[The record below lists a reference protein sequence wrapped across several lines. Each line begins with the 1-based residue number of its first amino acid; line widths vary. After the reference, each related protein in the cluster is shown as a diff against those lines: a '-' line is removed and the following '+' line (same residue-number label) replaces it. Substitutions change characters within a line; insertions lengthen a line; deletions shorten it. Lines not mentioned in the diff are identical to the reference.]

1 MPRCLRRAL
10 LAGNG
15 GFDQLRSRRTFG
27 CICPASASVE
37 LTVERRAD
45 RTRAAILQA
54 FANLLFRVGFENV
67 SVQGIVAEADIA
79 RSTFY
84 EHFSGKEDV
93 LRACMSRFFAIIAKC
108 VSSDME
114 PGELTRVLDHL
125 WENRRLTDAIFSGAP
140 RVILLRAHGEMI
152 ETHLRDM
159 NQGKPVALPYRLA
172 AIHLAEAQIALV
184 ENWLRGRAYCETAEM
199 ARALHKSSRASAAA
213 LLAR

>member
-1 MPRCLRRAL
+1 MNCPTPVAKRSEKTRRQIMSAFTRL
-10 LAGNG
+10 V
-15 GFDQLRSRRTFG
+15 FDR
-27 CICPASASVE
+27 
-37 LTVERRAD
+37 
-45 RTRAAILQA
+45 
-54 FANLLFRVGFENV
+54 GFENV
-67 SVQGIVAEADIA
+67 SVLDVVAEAGVA

-93 LRACMSRFFAIIAKC
+93 LRACMSRFFAVIAKC

-172 AIHLAEAQIALV
+172 AIHLAEAQIALI